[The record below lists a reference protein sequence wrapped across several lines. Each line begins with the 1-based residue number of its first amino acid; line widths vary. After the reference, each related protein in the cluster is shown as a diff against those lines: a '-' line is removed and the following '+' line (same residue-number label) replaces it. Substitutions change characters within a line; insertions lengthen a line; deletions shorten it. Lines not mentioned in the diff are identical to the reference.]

1 MAMEKQ
7 WYIIR
12 HGETEP
18 NRLQII
24 QGSGLDA
31 PLNET
36 GRRQALD
43 FYSAYKHIPFD
54 SIYTSALIRTHQSV
68 GPFLEKGIPHISLP
82 ALNEISW
89 GDKDGTRIEPH
100 EQSIYN
106 TMVRDWK
113 AGLLDRA
120 FDNGESP
127 NMVAKRLRPAISEL
141 MQRPDKIS
149 LVCIHGRTLRILLCL
164 LTEKP
169 VSEMESFLHTNL
181 SLYLLSYKN
190 GKWQV
195 DLNNDTSH
203 LRR

>member
-1 MAMEKQ
+1 MSAEKQ

-31 PLNET
+31 SLNDT
-36 GRRQALD
+36 GKQQAQD
-43 FYSAYKHIPFD
+43 FYTAYRHIPFD
-54 SIYTSALIRTHQSV
+54 SIYTSALVRTHESV
-68 GPFLEKGIPHISLP
+68 KLFLGRGIPHIALP

-89 GDKDGTRIEPH
+89 GDKDGTRIEPG

-106 TMVRDWK
+106 AMVRDWK

-120 FDNGESP
+120 FENGESP
-127 NMVAKRLRPAISEL
+127 NMVVKRLKPAIASLLE
-141 MQRPDKIS
+141 RPDKLS

-181 SLYLLSYKN
+181 SLYILSYQN
-190 GKWQV
+190 GKWEI